1 MLAGGEHGITLVLPR
16 PQENL
21 CAHYGWSD
29 VQVGIVASG
38 RRYLVEN
45 ARGNDRAH
53 RAVSACRR
61 RVLALRTMDQAAVW
75 EFSF

>member
-21 CAHYGWSD
+21 CAYYGWSD
-29 VQVGIVASG
+29 VQVGIVAGG

-45 ARGNDRAH
+45 APRKRSSSSSGLGL
-53 RAVSACRR
+53 S
-61 RVLALRTMDQAAVW
+61 
-75 EFSF
+75 